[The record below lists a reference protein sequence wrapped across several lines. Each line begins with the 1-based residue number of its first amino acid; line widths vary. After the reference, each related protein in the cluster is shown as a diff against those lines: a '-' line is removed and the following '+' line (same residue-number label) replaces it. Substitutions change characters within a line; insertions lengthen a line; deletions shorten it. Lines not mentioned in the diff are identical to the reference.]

1 MTIPLVPPI
10 CPTCGVACL
19 QEFST
24 PALGSGV
31 VSERNYCP
39 SCGWNPEVDGCPKC
53 DGALVLDANENYVH
67 EHKAKPWGTCDG
79 MRRHG

>member
-1 MTIPLVPPI
+1 MAIPLVPPI

-24 PALGSGV
+24 PAVGSGV

-39 SCGWNPEVDGCPKC
+39 SCGWNPEHDLVS
-53 DGALVLDANENYVH
+53 ALIEEIRRLRGH
-67 EHKAKPWGTCDG
+67 SPAKPVPDEGVTGGSEAHDG
-79 MRRHG
+79 